1 VSAETGRN
9 ALAHCVECAYSPL
22 RTPEAEAIALAGVA
36 RIARALPAVVGAPD
50 DIAARTEMLEGAV
63 LGGRCLQNASM
74 GVHHGLSQLVG
85 GRTGIPHGLA
95 NAVILPHAI
104 RFNLDA
110 VPEELARVGAA
121 LGDRGDPAGAATALL
136 ALLDLPT
143 RLSECGVDEEDLEAV
158 VRLSES
164 SPNVQLNPKPVSPDD
179 VRSILE
185 AAF

>member
-1 VSAETGRN
+1 
-9 ALAHCVECAYSPL
+9 
-22 RTPEAEAIALAGVA
+22 
-36 RIARALPAVVGAPD
+36 
-50 DIAARTEMLEGAV
+50 
-63 LGGRCLQNASM
+63 
-74 GVHHGLSQLVG
+74 VHHGLAQLVG

-110 VPEELARVGAA
+110 VPDELARVGAA
-121 LGDRGDPAGAATALL
+121 LGDRDDPAGAATALVTRL
-136 ALLDLPT
+136 GLPT
-143 RLSECGVDEEDLEAV
+143 RLSDCGVDEEDLEAI

-164 SPNVQLNPKPVSPDD
+164 SPNVQLNPKPVSPED